1 MNTTTFQFTFPGATP
16 SAPPLVDIVARLHN
30 AYATPLQNAFQE
42 LWTSTG
48 RIVQQQTAH
57 AAMEAAQRSVVAL
70 AQNAAEVQQ
79 RTFLQLCGAHQ
90 QAFTMMTE
98 AWTTALTG
106 GLRAVKP

>member
-16 SAPPLVDIVARLHN
+16 GAPPLVDIVARLHN
-30 AYATPLQNAFQE
+30 AYTTPLQNSFQE

-48 RIVQQQTAH
+48 RIVQQQTAQ
-57 AAMEAAQRSVVAL
+57 AALEAAQRSFFAL

-90 QAFTMMTE
+90 QAFTIMAD
-98 AWTTALTG
+98 AWTSALA
-106 GLRAVKP
+106 RSVRR